1 MAEASRSEPR
11 AEDEMNVNDTV
22 ILRDLPVG
30 TKVRLRSG
38 AIGEITGNPQ
48 DGAWIFLRYVESP
61 KDPAKVGTEDMAFCT
76 EVIAVVA

>member
-1 MAEASRSEPR
+1 MAEPGNPR
-11 AEDEMNVNDTV
+11 AEDQMNVNDTV

-30 TKVRLRSG
+30 AKVRLRNG

-61 KDPAKVGTEDMAFCT
+61 TDPAKIGTEDMAFCT
-76 EVIAVVA
+76 EVIAVV